1 MMLPSHRFSNTK
13 PMTVLLA
20 ASFLMGAAQV
30 PAANRGV
37 VELSAA
43 SYAVAQSKGSVTVTV
58 KRIGGSYGTASVN
71 YATANGTAI
80 AGTNY
85 TTKQGQLAW
94 GANDAAS
101 KSFTVPISATAFSG
115 NKTFKVTLSHALW
128 AGQGTPAAATVTI
141 SGSGTAGG
149 GTGGG
154 TGGGGGTT
162 TGTSS
167 AAKLAAKLGK
177 PNRLLVGLGGQG
189 NNNAISGIMSQA
201 LKPDIWDEYLVSAGS
216 GDWTTWNSPAGAY
229 VGIVASAADS
239 VGAVPMFTLYQMAT
253 NGDGNLGSL
262 TNSAFMTRYW
272 SNVRL
277 MYQQIANYGKPA
289 LVNLEPDFWG
299 YAEQKSGGKP
309 SAVSALVTIN
319 SDCAGLTND
328 VAGVAGCLVKMA
340 RQYAPKAYVGFPPS
354 DWGANGNVPAVV
366 SFMQALGAQNA
377 DFIVAETLDRDA
389 GCFEKSPQPAECV
402 RTGAIWY
409 WDATN
414 QKSPTFKEHF
424 ANVNLYHTGLNNLPV
439 IWWQTPMGVPSG
451 TPGGS
456 DYHYRDNREQ
466 YFLTHPTELTAVGGL
481 GVVFSAGEIHQT
493 TIFSDGGQFQ
503 SLDNAYLK
511 APAPLP

>member
-1 MMLPSHRFSNTK
+1 MKLSSHLTSNSKSVAT
-13 PMTVLLA
+13 LLA
-20 ASFLMGAAQV
+20 FVLSLMGATQAS
-30 PAANRGV
+30 AANRGA
-37 VELSAA
+37 VELSTAGY
-43 SYAVAQSKGSVTVTV
+43 SVAQSAGSLTITV
-58 KRIGGSYGTASVN
+58 KRVGGSSGVAAVN
-71 YATANGTAI
+71 YSTANGTAI

-85 TTKQGQLAW
+85 TTKQGQLSWAA
-94 GANDAAS
+94 GDGAS
-101 KSFTVPISATAFSG
+101 KTFTVPISTTGFSG

-128 AGQGTPAAATVTI
+128 AAQGTPAAATVTI

-149 GTGGG
+149 GTG
-154 TGGGGGTT
+154 TGGSGTT
-162 TGTSS
+162 AGTSS

-189 NNNAISGIMSQA
+189 ANNGISGILSQS
-201 LKPDIWDEYLVSAGS
+201 LKPDIWDEYLVNAGS

-253 NGDGNLGSL
+253 NGDGNLAAL
-262 TNSAFMTRYW
+262 TNSSFMTRYW

-277 MYQQIANYGKPA
+277 MYQQIAVYGKPA

-299 YAEQKSGGKP
+299 YAQQKGSKP

-319 SDCAGLTND
+319 SDCAGLSND
-328 VAGVAGCLVKMA
+328 IAGIAGCLVKMA
-340 RQYAPKAYVGFPPS
+340 RQYAPRAYVGFPPS

-366 SFMQALGAQNA
+366 SYMQALGAQNA

-389 GCFEKSPQPAECV
+389 GCFEKSPQPPECV
-402 RTGAIWY
+402 RSGATWY

-439 IWWQTPMGVPSG
+439 IWWQTPMGVPAG
-451 TPGGS
+451 TAGGS

-481 GVVFSAGEIHQT
+481 GVVFSAGENHQT
-493 TIFSDGGQFQ
+493 TIFTDGGQFQ

-511 APAPLP
+511 APATLP

>member
-1 MMLPSHRFSNTK
+1 MKFPSHRIVNSK
-13 PMTVLLA
+13 PATLLLA
-20 ASFLMGAAQV
+20 SVLSLLGAAQSH
-30 PAANRGV
+30 AGAGAGT
-37 VELSAA
+37 LQFSAA
-43 SYAVAQSKGSVTVTV
+43 GYSVSQSKGSVTITVT
-58 KRIGGSYGTASVN
+58 RTGGSGGQAWVN
-71 YATANGTAI
+71 YATANGTAT

-85 TTKQGQLAW
+85 TAKSGTLAW
-94 GANDAAS
+94 GNKDAAS
-101 KSFTVPISATAFSG
+101 KTFTIPISTTAFSG
-115 NKTFKVTLSHALW
+115 NKTFNVALSRYVW
-128 AGQGTPAAATVTI
+128 GNPGTPASATVTI
-141 SGSGTAGG
+141 SGTS
-149 GTGGG
+149 TGGG
-154 TGGGGGTT
+154 TGTGGGGTT
-162 TGTSS
+162 TGTGS

-189 NNNAISGIMSQA
+189 NNNGISGIMSQA
-201 LKPDIWDEYLVSAGS
+201 LKPDIWDEYLVNAGS

-253 NGDGNLGSL
+253 NGDGNLSAL
-262 TNSAFMTRYW
+262 TNSSFMTRYW

-277 MYQQIANYGKPA
+277 MYQQINNYGKPA

-299 YAEQKSGGKP
+299 YAEQKGSTP

-328 VAGVAGCLVKMA
+328 VAGIAGCLVKMA

-354 DWGANGNVPAVV
+354 DWGANGNVPTVAAY
-366 SFMQALGAQNA
+366 MKALGAANA

-389 GCFEKSPQPAECV
+389 GCFEKTPQPAECV

-414 QKSPTFKEHF
+414 QKSPNFKEHL
-424 ANVNLYHTGLNNLPV
+424 ANVNTYHTVLNGLPV

-451 TPGGS
+451 TAGGS

-466 YFLTHPTELTAVGGL
+466 YFLTHPAELTAVGGL
-481 GVVFSAGEIHQT
+481 GVVFSAGENHQT
-493 TIFSDGGQFQ
+493 TIFSDGGQYQ
-503 SLDNAYLK
+503 SLSNAYLK